1 MSKFSKGLLG
11 ATLVAFLLQV
21 CVLAR
26 SDHRLDVRFASNVFA
41 ICLALLATASC
52 VTAARVPNSYSRH
65 FWRLTAA
72 GFFLLTC
79 ALATSS
85 YYDTILHVSVDSVWP
100 SDLLYFLFIA
110 PMAMTL
116 FLRRRAPNAG
126 FNWAQALD
134 LLQVTILATAV
145 YLYLFYLPSHWRASA
160 PAMERL
166 QWRFEV
172 ARDIFLV
179 AAFAIRFTFVTD
191 RLEWSLLARLGS
203 FLAFFTV
210 GSVIFLYRQNAYA
223 LDAGTLWDLCYT
235 FPLVVAVLL
244 SCTWRLP
251 ADFLLQSPDR
261 AVRAESWG
269 SLWMSV
275 LLPLIVLGVA
285 ARMIHE
291 RPLMATI
298 VAVITLGSAGLRIV
312 IVQHQQ
318 QKAVAATVE
327 AEQKFR
333 ALFHDNPQPTCLYD
347 PRTGRFL
354 EVNRAAAEKYGYS
367 HDQFLNLTV
376 SDICLDLHPD
386 RIAAARRGVEFRD
399 EIWRQRTQDGSI
411 IEVAQFARTIE
422 FHGRSARLVVT
433 QDITEKRRAERLQS
447 ALYQIAEVSAF
458 SRDLPALYPKIH
470 AIVAD
475 LLDAKNFYIA
485 LYDEASDRIT
495 FPYFVDEFDPLP
507 TARSPK
513 RGLTEYV
520 LRTGEPLLATREK
533 LADLA
538 TRGEVERAGS
548 PADDWLGVPL
558 KRGDKPFG
566 VLAVQHY
573 AARTHFGE
581 REKEVLTFVSR
592 QVASAIE
599 RKQAE
604 EALLRSEARYR
615 SLVHSAVVGIYRATV
630 DGRFLDVN
638 PALIAMLGYQS
649 AADFVNLALLHDV
662 FVDDEAKASMRQSFL
677 RHGRFE
683 GLEARW
689 KRKDGQIINVRLSGR
704 GVRDEREGAEVF
716 EVIAED
722 VTARKA
728 LEDQLRQ
735 AQKMEAVGTLA
746 GGIAHDFNN
755 LLTVITGYCQLLRG
769 QHENDPQST
778 RSLEQIRRASD
789 RATELTRQLLAFS
802 RRQMMQPR
810 VVNLNTLVQNVG
822 HMLDPLLGERIRVV
836 LTTTPDQATVK
847 ADPSQLEHVLM
858 NLAVN
863 ARDAMPSGGTL
874 SILTEIVNRLPGCAA
889 KHLESVGP
897 FVALL
902 VSDTGHGMDADTLA
916 HIFEPFFTTKDPG
929 KGTGLGLSMVYGI
942 VQQSGGHVTVHS
954 VVGEG
959 TTFAVYLPLSMDPED
974 VTINDAPSVPPPKAA
989 SGTVLLIEDEAAVR
1003 ELVRA
1008 ILTSH
1013 GYRVLT
1019 AENKVQAAAICRQ
1032 HQQPIDILLT
1042 DVVMPGVTGPEL
1054 AKELLAMR
1062 SDMKVIYMTGYAGES
1077 LEEQGLDSDSL
1088 PILQKPFT
1096 AADLEKKI
1104 QQVLCRSVSS

>member
-1 MSKFSKGLLG
+1 
-11 ATLVAFLLQV
+11 
-21 CVLAR
+21 
-26 SDHRLDVRFASNVFA
+26 
-41 ICLALLATASC
+41 
-52 VTAARVPNSYSRH
+52 
-65 FWRLTAA
+65 
-72 GFFLLTC
+72 
-79 ALATSS
+79 
-85 YYDTILHVSVDSVWP
+85 
-100 SDLLYFLFIA
+100 
-110 PMAMTL
+110 
-116 FLRRRAPNAG
+116 
-126 FNWAQALD
+126 
-134 LLQVTILATAV
+134 
-145 YLYLFYLPSHWRASA
+145 
-160 PAMERL
+160 MERL

-172 ARDIFLV
+172 ARDIFLI

-191 RLEWSLLARLGS
+191 PIEWSLLARLGT
-203 FLAFFTV
+203 FLAFFSV
-210 GSVIFLYRQNAYA
+210 GNVVFLYRQNAFG
-223 LDAGTLWDLCYT
+223 LDVGTLWDLCYT
-235 FPLVVAVLL
+235 FPLVVAVLI

-251 ADFLLQSPDR
+251 PDFLAEAPDR
-261 AVRAESWG
+261 AVRPESWG

-291 RPLMATI
+291 RPLMATVI
-298 VAVITLGSAGLRIV
+298 AVITLGSAGLRIV
-312 IVQHQQ
+312 IVQHRQ
-318 QKAVAATVE
+318 QKAAAATVE

-333 ALFHDNPQPTCLYD
+333 ALFHNNPQPTCLYD

-354 EVNRAAAEKYGYS
+354 EVNRAAMEKYGYS
-367 HDQFLNLTV
+367 WEEFLGLTV

-386 RIAAARRGVEFRD
+386 RLAAARRGVEFRD
-399 EIWRQRTQDGSI
+399 EIWRQRTKDGSI
-411 IEVAQFARTIE
+411 IEVMQFARTIE

-433 QDITEKRRAERLQS
+433 QDITEKRRSERLQA
-447 ALYQIAEVSAF
+447 ALYQIAEVSTA

-470 AIVAD
+470 TIVAD
-475 LLDAKNFYIA
+475 LLDARNFYIA
-485 LYDEASDRIT
+485 LYDETADWIT
-495 FPYFVDEFDPLP
+495 FPYFVDEFDDAPP
-507 TARSPK
+507 ARSPK

-520 LRTGEPLLATREK
+520 LRTGEPLLATAEK
-533 LADLA
+533 LAELA
-538 TRGEVERAGS
+538 ARGEVERAGS

-592 QVASAIE
+592 QVAGAIE

-604 EALLRSEARYR
+604 QALLRSEARYR
-615 SLVHSAVVGIYRATV
+615 SLVQSAVVGIYRATV

-649 AADFVNLALLHDV
+649 SSDFVSLGLLRDV
-662 FVDDEAKASMRQSFL
+662 FVDDEAKATMQQSFL

-689 KRKDGQIINVRLSGR
+689 RRKDGQVITVRLSGR

-722 VTARKA
+722 VTVRKA

-755 LLTVITGYCQLLRG
+755 LLTVITGYCQLLLG
-769 QHENDPQST
+769 QHENDPQSS
-778 RSLEQIRRASD
+778 RSLEQILRASD
-789 RATELTRQLLAFS
+789 RAAELTRQLLAFS
-802 RRQMMQPR
+802 RRQMLRPR

-822 HMLDPLLGERIRVV
+822 NMMEPLFGERVRVV
-836 LTTTPDQATVK
+836 LSTTAIPATVK
-847 ADPSQLEHVLM
+847 ADPGQLEHILM

-863 ARDAMPSGGTL
+863 ARDAMPNGGTL
-874 SILTEIVNRLPGCAA
+874 SVRTEIIERISESVP
-889 KHLESVGP
+889 KHLEGPGP

-902 VSDTGHGMDADTLA
+902 VSDTGDGMDAGTLA

-942 VQQSGGHVTVHS
+942 VEQSGGHVTVNS
-954 VVGEG
+954 APGEG
-959 TTFAVYLPLSMDPED
+959 TTFAVYLPLSREAED
-974 VTINDAPSVPPPKAA
+974 VVASDAPSPAHTA
-989 SGTVLLIEDEAAVR
+989 GSGTVLLVEDEAAVR

-1013 GYRVLT
+1013 GYQVLT
-1019 AENKVQAAAICRQ
+1019 TENKAQAVAICRQ
-1032 HQQPIDILLT
+1032 RQQPIDILLT

-1054 AKELLAMR
+1054 ANELLAMR
-1062 SDMKVIYMTGYAGES
+1062 PDLKVVYMTGYAGES
-1077 LEEQGLDSDSL
+1077 LEEQGLPSDSFL
-1088 PILQKPFT
+1088 ILQKPFR
-1096 AADLEKKI
+1096 AVDLERKI
-1104 QQVLCRSVSS
+1104 QQILRRPVSS